1 MSQHLNVRNA
11 TAADAPDICAIYNH
25 YVEHTPITFEEEPVA
40 AEAMARRIEAVQC
53 QFPWLVVTEGPGILG
68 YAYAGKWRER
78 SAYRYSAETTIYLR
92 PEVTGKGI
100 GSILYQE
107 LMMQLRQRRLHALF
121 GGIALPNASSVA
133 LHEKLG
139 FRQCGHLREV
149 GRKFDRWID
158 VGYWQLLL

>member
-1 MSQHLNVRNA
+1 MSHQLVLRNA
-11 TAADAPDICAIYNH
+11 TATDAPHICAIYNH

-40 AEAMARRIEAVQC
+40 AEAMARRVDAVQC
-53 QFPWLVVTEGPGILG
+53 QFPWLVAVEGTEILG
-68 YAYAGKWRER
+68 YAYASKWRER
-78 SAYRYSAETTIYLR
+78 TAYRYSAETTIYLR
-92 PEVTGKGI
+92 PEVTGKGF

-107 LMMQLRQRRLHALF
+107 LMTQLRQRRMHALF

-139 FRQCGHLREV
+139 FRQSGHLREV
-149 GRKFDRWID
+149 GRKFGHWID